1 MAKKPGTSETDLAR
15 ISNRLDKFRR
25 RIDSLDAEI
34 VRLLNERAACANE
47 IGEVK
52 DSVGMDTYQPSREKD
67 VLVHVRNVND
77 GPLANDAITRVFE
90 RIIDE
95 SRRLE
100 RITSEAKK
108 VQAEGSGE

>member
-1 MAKKPGTSETDLAR
+1 MDKNKEASGADSAN
-15 ISNRLDKFRR
+15 ISNRLDEFRR
-25 RIDSLDAEI
+25 RIDALDEKI
-34 VRLLNERAACANE
+34 VQLLNNRAACANE

-52 DSVGMDTYQPSREKD
+52 DSVGMETYQPGREEN
-67 VLVHVRNVND
+67 VLAHVRDVNE

-100 RITSEAKK
+100 RLTSEK
-108 VQAEGSGE
+108 VRVERSGE

>member
-1 MAKKPGTSETDLAR
+1 MDKNKEASGADSAN
-15 ISNRLDKFRR
+15 ISNRLDEFRR
-25 RIDSLDAEI
+25 RIDALDEKI
-34 VRLLNERAACANE
+34 VQLLNNRAACANE

-52 DSVGMDTYQPSREKD
+52 DSVGMETYQPTREED
-67 VLVHVRNVND
+67 VLAHVRGVNE

-100 RITSEAKK
+100 RLTSEKVRAKS
-108 VQAEGSGE
+108 SGE

>member
-1 MAKKPGTSETDLAR
+1 MDKNKEASGADSAN
-15 ISNRLDKFRR
+15 ISNRLDEVRR
-25 RIDSLDAEI
+25 RIDALDEKI
-34 VRLLNERAACANE
+34 VQLLNNRAACANE

-52 DSVGMDTYQPSREKD
+52 DSVGMETYQPGREEN
-67 VLVHVRNVND
+67 VLAHVRDVNE

-100 RITSEAKK
+100 RLTSEK
-108 VQAEGSGE
+108 VRVERSGD